1 MNPGR
6 FWRFALVG
14 AAGFVVDVA
23 ALAAAFA
30 LGFGLYSGRALSFLC
45 AATFTWAANR
55 RFTFA
60 VKAPPSVGEWLRF
73 LVANAQGGIV
83 NYLTYAALVTWGPGV
98 LGHPFLGVAAGSIA
112 GLAVNYALSERFVFR
127 R

>member
-1 MNPGR
+1 MMTGR
-6 FWRFALVG
+6 LARFALVG
-14 AAGFVVDVA
+14 AAGFAVDVA

-30 LGFGLYSGRALSFLC
+30 LGFGPYSGRVLSFLC

-60 VKAPPSVGEWLRF
+60 VEAPPSLGEWLRF
-73 LVANAQGGIV
+73 LAANAQGGIV
-83 NYLTYAALVTWGPGV
+83 NYLTYAALVTWGWGIAS
-98 LGHPFLGVAAGSIA
+98 HPFLAVAAGSIA
-112 GLAVNYALSERFVFR
+112 GLGVNYALSSRFVFR